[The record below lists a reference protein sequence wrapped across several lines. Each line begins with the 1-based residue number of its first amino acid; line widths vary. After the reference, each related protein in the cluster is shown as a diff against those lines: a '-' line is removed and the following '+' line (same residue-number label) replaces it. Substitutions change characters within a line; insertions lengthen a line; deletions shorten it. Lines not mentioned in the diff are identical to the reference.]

1 MLVTGY
7 KLPKSEI
14 IPHKSHKR
22 LYSVVHKVAYEVVKQ
37 KLRCLSNTYSRAK
50 EKSKRV

>member
-1 MLVTGY
+1 MLVTDY

-14 IPHKSHKR
+14 IPHKSQR

-50 EKSKRV
+50 KKSKRV